1 MTRAA
6 GLWLLAAALAAAACG
21 GEGTRPGQA
30 VAEADSA
37 DQTMFGFVTYGIQN
51 GIRRSRIEADTMYMY
66 ESRQASILRRARVA
80 FFDERGVQTS
90 SLIADWME
98 YNWQENSMRAE
109 GNVVF
114 IGPEGR
120 RLTSATLLYNPSR
133 NTVSSDQPF
142 VLTRGS
148 ERIEGAGFRADAD
161 FQNFVAH
168 RPRAIA
174 GDSLVLPGQ

>member
-1 MTRAA
+1 MRRLVAF
-6 GLWLLAAALAAAACG
+6 LLLGVVAAAACG
-21 GEGTRPGQA
+21 GDETRPGNA

-37 DQTMFGFVTYGIQN
+37 DQTMFGFMTFGIQN
-51 GIRRSRIEADTMYMY
+51 GIRRSRIEADTMYLF
-66 ESRQASILRRARVA
+66 EARQASILRRARVA

-90 SLIADWME
+90 SLTADRME

-114 IGPEGR
+114 NGPEGR
-120 RLTSATLLYNPSR
+120 QLTSSVLLYNPSR

-148 ERIEGAGFRADAD
+148 ERVEGSGFRADAD